1 MISNIDLR
9 FYLLYILMASSQ
21 LDENY
26 LNNLY
31 TTLNNEKTKLFN
43 DLKNDTEMKHEKFIN
58 QKINHIDS
66 IIKSTFKLRNT
77 INKEK
82 MKCDFI

>member
-1 MISNIDLR
+1 M
-9 FYLLYILMASSQ
+9 SS

-31 TTLNNEKTKLFN
+31 NTLNTEKTKLFN

-58 QKINHIDS
+58 QKITHIDS

-82 MKCDFI
+82 LKCDFI

>member
-1 MISNIDLR
+1 M
-9 FYLLYILMASSQ
+9 SS

-31 TTLNNEKTKLFN
+31 TTLNTEKSKLFN

-58 QKINHIDS
+58 QKITHIDS

-82 MKCDFI
+82 LKCDFI

>member
-1 MISNIDLR
+1 
-9 FYLLYILMASSQ
+9 MASSQ

-58 QKINHIDS
+58 QKITHIDS

>member
-1 MISNIDLR
+1 
-9 FYLLYILMASSQ
+9 MASSQ
-21 LDENY
+21 IDETY

-31 TTLNNEKTKLFN
+31 STLNNEKTKLFN

-58 QKINHIDS
+58 QKITHIDS

-82 MKCDFI
+82 LKCDFC

>member
-1 MISNIDLR
+1 
-9 FYLLYILMASSQ
+9 MACSQ
-21 LDENY
+21 IDENY

-58 QKINHIDS
+58 QKITHIDS

-82 MKCDFI
+82 LKCDFI

>member
-1 MISNIDLR
+1 M
-9 FYLLYILMASSQ
+9 SQ

-26 LNNLY
+26 LVNLY
-31 TTLNNEKTKLFN
+31 TVLNNEKTKLFN

-66 IIKSTFKLRNT
+66 IIKSAFKLRNV
-77 INKEK
+77 IIKEK
-82 MKCDFI
+82 LKCDFI

>member
-1 MISNIDLR
+1 M
-9 FYLLYILMASSQ
+9 SS

-31 TTLNNEKTKLFN
+31 TTLNTEKTKLFN

-58 QKINHIDS
+58 QKITHIDS

-82 MKCDFI
+82 LKCDFI

>member
-1 MISNIDLR
+1 
-9 FYLLYILMASSQ
+9 MACSQ
-21 LDENY
+21 LDENF

-58 QKINHIDS
+58 QKITHIDS
-66 IIKSTFKLRNT
+66 IIRSTFKLRNT
-77 INKEK
+77 INREK
-82 MKCDFI
+82 LKCDFI

>member
-1 MISNIDLR
+1 
-9 FYLLYILMASSQ
+9 MACSQ

-31 TTLNNEKTKLFN
+31 TILNNEKTKLFN

-58 QKINHIDS
+58 QKITHIDS

-82 MKCDFI
+82 LKCDFI

>member
-1 MISNIDLR
+1 
-9 FYLLYILMASSQ
+9 MASSQ

-31 TTLNNEKTKLFN
+31 ATLNNEKTKLFN

-58 QKINHIDS
+58 QKITHIDA
-66 IIKSTFKLRNT
+66 IIRSTFKLRNT

-82 MKCDFI
+82 LKCDFC